1 LETSAPI
8 VIDHTMTTKVVLRL
22 LVFALAFT
30 MHTTHPACGEV
41 DCYQQKEKVKSKCM
55 KALNIITDYVKPSE
69 IYCKTVRASDMTCVC
84 HALEPEEV
92 LQKVSAV
99 KLVRLSRECG
109 NLVAVGSKCG
119 CKYQFFTINY
129 LFNLFRY
136 LKFYMFLYI
145 FVHSY

>member
-1 LETSAPI
+1 
-8 VIDHTMTTKVVLRL
+8 
-22 LVFALAFT
+22 
-30 MHTTHPACGEV
+30 
-41 DCYQQKEKVKSKCM
+41 M
-55 KALNIITDYVKPSE
+55 KTLNNIKPSE
-69 IYCKTVRASDMTCVC
+69 ICCQTVRSSDMTCVC
-84 HALEPEEV
+84 HALEPDEEV
-92 LQKVSAV
+92 LQNVSAV